1 MRNKKIVTCFIII
14 NIIIIV
20 IIYALINKKVNI
32 TKENKIIKEMNT
44 SEYDSQITELNK
56 SHEDYAMQAQA
67 NKKKLAQAIS
77 NEKVATSENATI
89 DEMVTNIGK
98 ILQARTSD
106 ATATA
111 EDIAEGKTA
120 YVDGKLLTGNATKK
134 FFLKKIISNAD
145 SVNGSNSKTYIYID
159 IKKGDKINFGEL
171 SISKSYGN
179 NVAGKWCAYA
189 LLNEN
194 LIYGS
199 ETLTSS
205 ISFETEKIV
214 KEKIQVVADNDGE
227 LIIML
232 QTLRTSDAGGV
243 QLAMNNFSVE

>member
-56 SHEDYAMQAQA
+56 SHEDYAMQVQA

-77 NEKVATSENATI
+77 NEKVATSENATV
-89 DEMVTNIGK
+89 DEMVTNIGR

-111 EDIAEGKTA
+111 EDIAKGKTA
-120 YVDGKLLTGNATKK
+120 W
-134 FFLKKIISNAD
+134 
-145 SVNGSNSKTYIYID
+145 VNGTEIIGTSTKYERQTSNYIPEGITEVKVMHVWYTSHYKNVLNISGEIIKSVSTDRLYQGGPGTFLIGLDEYIVETTGKT
-159 IKKGDKINFGEL
+159 G
-171 SISKSYGN
+171 SISIIPSN
-179 NVAGKWCAYA
+179 
-189 LLNEN
+189 
-194 LIYGS
+194 
-199 ETLTSS
+199 
-205 ISFETEKIV
+205 
-214 KEKIQVVADNDGE
+214 GE
-227 LIIML
+227 G
-232 QTLRTSDAGGV
+232 TNYDYYY
-243 QLAMNNFSVE
+243 FYY

>member
-56 SHEDYAMQAQA
+56 SHEDYAMQVQA
-67 NKKKLAQAIS
+67 NKKKLAQAIT
-77 NEKVATSENATI
+77 NQKVTTSENATI

-111 EDIAEGKTA
+111 EDIAKGKTA
-120 YVDGKLLTGNATKK
+120 W
-134 FFLKKIISNAD
+134 
-145 SVNGSNSKTYIYID
+145 VNGNKITGSRSGNISFICTPWSLYIDNNTGKRPSNSIYYVHVD
-159 IKKGDKINFGEL
+159 VSKVSTINM
-171 SISKSYGN
+171 
-179 NVAGKWCAYA
+179 NV
-189 LLNEN
+189 
-194 LIYGS
+194 
-199 ETLTSS
+199 SS
-205 ISFETEKIV
+205 ISQGTTATYGYFYYELDGVVTSVSIPTGQTPTIPTELKN
-214 KEKIQVVADNDGE
+214 VVLDVSNINDFYFWVV
-227 LIIML
+227 
-232 QTLRTSDAGGV
+232 S
-243 QLAMNNFSVE
+243 NNYTYCITEISVS

>member
-106 ATATA
+106 ATAT
-111 EDIAEGKTA
+111 EDNITEGKTA
-120 YVDGKLLTGNATKK
+120 YVNGKLIIGNGKDNNEYYNKGKDLYANEWSKIENVTIKTSYHYSEPKFMNYGKLYKYSFQLEGIPINTPIKVISDSKYFPKEDIFGNGVGAGYGYMEFKFDTKGYLTIIRQSIQNAGWASGTVYY
-134 FFLKKIISNAD
+134 F
-145 SVNGSNSKTYIYID
+145 ID
-159 IKKGDKINFGEL
+159 
-171 SISKSYGN
+171 
-179 NVAGKWCAYA
+179 
-189 LLNEN
+189 
-194 LIYGS
+194 
-199 ETLTSS
+199 
-205 ISFETEKIV
+205 
-214 KEKIQVVADNDGE
+214 
-227 LIIML
+227 
-232 QTLRTSDAGGV
+232 
-243 QLAMNNFSVE
+243 

>member
-56 SHEDYAMQAQA
+56 SHEDYAMQVQA

-111 EDIAEGKTA
+111 EDIAKGKTA
-120 YVDGKLLTGNATKK
+120 W
-134 FFLKKIISNAD
+134 
-145 SVNGSNSKTYIYID
+145 VNGNKITGSRSGNISFICTPWSLYIDNNTGKRPSNSIYYVHVD
-159 IKKGDKINFGEL
+159 VSKVSTINM
-171 SISKSYGN
+171 
-179 NVAGKWCAYA
+179 NV
-189 LLNEN
+189 
-194 LIYGS
+194 
-199 ETLTSS
+199 SS
-205 ISFETEKIV
+205 ISQGTTATYGYFYYELDGVVTSVSIPTGQTPTIPTELKN
-214 KEKIQVVADNDGE
+214 VVLDVSNINDFYFWVV
-227 LIIML
+227 
-232 QTLRTSDAGGV
+232 S
-243 QLAMNNFSVE
+243 NNYTYCITEISVS